1 MQPTLADS
9 LNIILPALATEL
21 ATSTSLSYLQKLAK
35 LSAPIPRAGFEIRL
49 NRENHQVDLQQ
60 GIFYQDDQPKILA
73 NHLSAL
79 ASYNHEF
86 KQPVWSRIYQ
96 FCEVWSSPN
105 SCIKNISEIWLEFDI
120 TDSADQQLTPS
131 IFLGIKNCNLLESEE
146 TFHVVKSALE
156 LLWKEPISDSL
167 FSNLYRCFT
176 ACVKP
181 AYISHVGIMLS
192 RQGEVLRIN
201 VTKLSVYQIATYLQ
215 QIGYTQAPDEIE
227 RLVNELLDIF
237 DDVRLCLD
245 VGTKIYPQIG
255 LECFFEQQ
263 SGLDPRW
270 LPFLDDL
277 VAKEL
282 CTPKKR
288 DALIAW
294 VGYTTPSNSK
304 EPWASHL
311 IAESL
316 LQPPESLSI
325 LDRRLS
331 HIKLTYKPECSLEA
345 KAYIGFVHQ
354 CLKNESIKNK
364 TQSQTFINSQNEN
377 LPFPYTS
384 DELNQYRL
392 NQAIDAAI
400 QFILNSANQKGWWCD
415 FDIDSRKKRSDEWVT
430 AYVGTVLASLPHEMA
445 KQAAHHAWRLL
456 LSRCQSSPGWGYNGF
471 APPDADSTAWTL
483 RLATALGEIK
493 SQRAQAASQFLAQH
507 QLSSGGVVCYLE
519 KELAFNT
526 NANSSSLKGWCS
538 VHTCVTAAVAVLE
551 EIKAPSIEFLRNTQ
565 LENGSWKAYWWY
577 DHEYATALAVEALA
591 MDNYQRHYQQ
601 VQLAIDWAVSRIS
614 SSGAVYSRQYG
625 DNSAFATAW
634 CVRTLALAKEK
645 QYLSTKLDQAVNWL
659 MNTQKADGSW
669 TSSAL
674 MRFPDPAD
682 ILEPDSS
689 SSPIIPDNKR
699 IFTTATVLAA
709 LSRVQLAGKSDRM
722 RITD

>member
-1 MQPTLADS
+1 MKPTLADS
-9 LNIILPALATEL
+9 LNIILPSLATEL
-21 ATSTSLSYLQKLAK
+21 TTLTSLSYLQKLAK

-60 GIFYQDDQPKILA
+60 GIFYQDGEPKILA
-73 NHLSAL
+73 HYLSTL

-86 KQPVWSRIYQ
+86 KQPVWGRIYQ
-96 FCEVWSSPN
+96 FCEVWSRPN
-105 SCIKNISEIWLEFDI
+105 SSLKNISEIWLEFDI
-120 TDSADQQLTPS
+120 TDSAVQQLIPS
-131 IFLGIKNCNLLESEE
+131 IFIVIKNCDLLKSEE
-146 TFHVVKSALE
+146 YFHIVKSALE
-156 LLWKEPISDSL
+156 LLWGEPIYDSL
-167 FSNLYRCFT
+167 LSNLYRCFT
-176 ACVKP
+176 ACIKP

-192 RQGEVLRIN
+192 RQVEALRIN
-201 VTKLSVYQIATYLQ
+201 VTKLPVYQIATYLQ
-215 QIGYTQAPDEIE
+215 KIGYTQPPDKIE
-227 RLVNELLDIF
+227 TLVNELLDIF
-237 DDVRLCLD
+237 DHVRFCLD

-270 LPFLDDL
+270 SPFLDDL
-277 VAKEL
+277 VVKRL
-282 CTPKKR
+282 CTPEKR
-288 DALIAW
+288 DALLAW
-294 VGYTTPSNSK
+294 IGSTIPSNIK

-316 LQPPESLSI
+316 LQSPENLSI

-354 CLKNESIKNK
+354 WLKNESVKNN
-364 TQSQTFINSQNEN
+364 TQFHTFINSQNSN
-377 LPFPYTS
+377 LANTS
-384 DELNQYRL
+384 NELNQNRL
-392 NQAIDAAI
+392 TQAIEAATR
-400 QFILNSANQKGWWCD
+400 FLLNSANQKGWWCD
-415 FDIDSRKKRSDEWVT
+415 FDIDSRKKRSDEWVS
-430 AYVGTVLASLPHEMA
+430 AYVGTVLASLSNA
-445 KQAAHHAWRLL
+445 KARQAAHHAWCLL
-456 LSRCQSSPGWGYNGF
+456 LSRRQSSPGWGYNGCTS
-471 APPDADSTAWTL
+471 PDADSTAWTL

-493 SQRAQAASQFLAQH
+493 SQRAQAASEFIAQH
-507 QLSSGGVVCYLE
+507 QSSSGGVVCYLE
-519 KELAFNT
+519 KELAFDT

-538 VHTCVTAAVAVLE
+538 VHTCVTATVAGLE
-551 EIKAPSIEFLRNTQ
+551 KIKAPSIEFLRNTQ

-601 VQLAIDWAVSRIS
+601 VQLAVDWAVSRIS
-614 SSGAVYSRQYG
+614 SSGAVYSRQHG

-669 TSSAL
+669 PSSAL

-682 ILEPDSS
+682 ILESDSS
-689 SSPIIPDNKR
+689 SSPVIPDDKR

-722 RITD
+722 RIPD